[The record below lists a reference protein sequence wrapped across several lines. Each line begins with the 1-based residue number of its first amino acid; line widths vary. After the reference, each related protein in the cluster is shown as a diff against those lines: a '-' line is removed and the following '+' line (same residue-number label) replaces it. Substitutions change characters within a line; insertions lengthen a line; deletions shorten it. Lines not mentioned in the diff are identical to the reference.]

1 MISEKRKQRIEHKIQ
16 SMQKGLYLVLEDVH
30 DPHNAAA
37 ILRTAEALGV
47 EKVIYIFEHQEPY
60 NPKKVGKLSSST
72 ANKWVYM
79 DIYHSTDECMNTLK
93 QEGVTILGT
102 VLQDDQAQVVQE
114 TPLLDEK
121 VALVFGNERSGL
133 TEKARKH
140 CHKLLKFPM
149 AGMVESFNVSVA
161 AALFMYE
168 IIRQRE
174 ESDTKGQFHFS
185 DEEFNDKV
193 YELIKKQSRFPQL
206 FADGVEGTDESI
218 DEQDEEL
225 E

>member
-1 MISEKRKQRIEHKIQ
+1 MISEQRKQRIEHKIQ

-37 ILRTAEALGV
+37 ILRTAEALGI
-47 EKVIYIFEHQEPY
+47 EKVFYIFENQEPY
-60 NPKKVGKLSSST
+60 NPKKIGKLSSST
-72 ANKWVYM
+72 ANKWV
-79 DIYHSTDECMNTLK
+79 DIEVFHSTDECMQSLK
-93 QEGVTILGT
+93 TDGCTVLGT
-102 VLQDDQAQVVQE
+102 VLQADHAQSVQE
-114 TPLLDEK
+114 QSLLYDK

-133 TEKARKH
+133 TQKARDY
-140 CHKLLKFPM
+140 CDVLLKFPM

-168 IIRQRE
+168 LIRQRE
-174 ESDTKGQFHFS
+174 QSAEPESFHFS

-206 FADGVEGTDESI
+206 FSDGGEENA